1 MGGGGGE
8 RGKEGWRYARKGWG
22 EEGEVDEEGRLNK
35 VKLEEGK
42 DVNMMRMEGNK
53 WK

>member
-22 EEGEVDEEGRLNK
+22 EEGEVDEEGRWRK
-35 VKLEEGK
+35 VKVEEGK
-42 DVNMMRMEGNK
+42 DVNIVK
-53 WK
+53 P